1 MTYAPVILGN
11 KVSFKG
17 PQMILLAIF
26 YFLNSI
32 EIRNFAFSCP
42 VHIRVVPVRA
52 QGYGLIKAIWAQG
65 YTANVLAV
73 KTTFYFC
80 VKNPLTVCSH
90 FSKYLSVVYQ
100 DQ

>member
-32 EIRNFAFSCP
+32 EIRNFACSCP
-42 VHIRVVPVRA
+42 VHIRVVP
-52 QGYGLIKAIWAQG
+52 AICKPCKDNE
-65 YTANVLAV
+65 YLTM
-73 KTTFYFC
+73 T
-80 VKNPLTVCSH
+80 PLTQLIYEIVTISGVRNI
-90 FSKYLSVVYQ
+90 LSREV
-100 DQ
+100 